1 MPEERKL
8 VTILFAD
15 VIGSTALGDTLDPE
29 DVRTLMGRYY
39 AHARRILPL
48 YGGTLEKFIG
58 DAVMAV
64 FGLPQAH
71 GDDAERAL
79 AAALAL
85 REEVTNDAILGPAF
99 ALRIGVNTGE
109 VIATNEPEHGEFL
122 VTGDAVNIA
131 ARLQQQA
138 NPGEILVGERSMK
151 AAQRAFHFDEV
162 RSIEVKGKR
171 SPLPC
176 SPLRAHRQKRQMEHP
191 PFVGRRQDLLQLM
204 LLKER
209 SLEEQRPQ
217 LLSIIAPAGTG
228 KSRLLAEFL
237 RRLPAEDDFQV
248 AAIRCIPYGQTFAY
262 WPLRGLLTELLG
274 ENISRQGVINAFLQG
289 GYELADAHYLTDCV
303 LVALGID
310 KQGTREIDRECIF
323 IAWRL
328 LIEVMAK
335 QAPRVLIFE
344 DLHWASDSLLDLVE
358 HILNVRIQAPI
369 ILIALSRPELLDR
382 RPQWGGGH
390 TSFTALT
397 LQPLTTMQTRD
408 LIARLLHNIAE
419 TTREQIVERSG
430 GNPFFVLELIRG
442 LSERGLTEGAVTLDA
457 MPDTVHGL
465 ILARLDQLSPQER
478 EILQVAAVAT
488 RPFRS
493 LLLEAILSDYTTRQI
508 DDTIEGLLA
517 RDLLVVGDGGTLSI
531 RHVLIRDVAYGTL
544 SRAERIRWHNRIATS
559 LETLA
564 AHRLDEY
571 TELLAYHHLEAI
583 RLSRQSAVPL
593 EPAIQ
598 PERALHFLKRAGA
611 IASRA
616 GAFVE
621 ARNHLQS
628 AIEIAPESQWG
639 ELYELLGDYT
649 GWGDVAAESYTK
661 ALELWRSDEAPDPLV
676 GARLYRKLLVNY
688 TRGHTSQRPTSD
700 ELQRIEREAQRLAE
714 AAVDEDEIRRIHV
727 ASLFYRYHYNDEL
740 VLNLAE
746 EQQNALATIE
756 YFQQKGDGVSY
767 SEACDGYASLSLHAG
782 AYQDA
787 LEMSLRR
794 LSIPDLPALES
805 GDAIQMIARIYS
817 YLGDYHHCIRT
828 IQDAL
833 ALIHPGQPLSH
844 FGSGISHAI
853 VAAYMTGR
861 WSEALALSPSLQ
873 DFQLQGGFS
882 LSLAKCTVGHY
893 ALLQI
898 ALAREDYATVDAQ
911 VAAVKRLYP
920 DDASLPRLLLSAFL
934 SDEVPREEALSYY
947 KHCEVQLAALA
958 FYNEHEA
965 LILHT
970 AIEHLYKPGWNYDA
984 ARYYLAIREALA
996 AEDNERL
1003 ERAIDDAEAH
1013 QLIVHAARMRIVLAR
1028 RTKNKAHLEKARPVL
1043 ERLGDSHSLCLLRE
1057 VAAALAR
1064 HAAA

>member
-1 MPEERKL
+1 MSEERKL

-15 VIGSTALGDTLDPE
+15 VIGSTTLGDTLDPE
-29 DVRTLMGRYY
+29 DVRILMGRYY
-39 AHARRILPL
+39 THARRILPL

-85 REEVTNDAILGPAF
+85 REEVTNDTILGPSF

-171 SPLPC
+171 SPLL
-176 SPLRAHRQKRQMEHP
+176 SFPLRCPRQKRQMEHP

-209 SLEEQRPQ
+209 TLEEQRPQ

-274 ENISRQGVINAFLQG
+274 DNISRQGVVNTFSQG
-289 GYELADAHYLTDCV
+289 GYEPADANYLADCV
-303 LVALGID
+303 LVALGIE
-310 KQGTREIDRECIF
+310 KQGTREIDRESIF

-335 QAPRVLIFE
+335 QAPRILIFE

-358 HILNVRIQAPI
+358 HILHVRIQAPLL
-369 ILIALSRPELLDR
+369 LIALSRPELLDR
-382 RPQWGGGH
+382 RPNWGGGH
-390 TSFTALT
+390 TNFTALT
-397 LQPLTTMQTRD
+397 LQPLTTLQTRD
-408 LIARLLHNIAE
+408 LIGRLLHNISE
-419 TTREQIVERSG
+419 TTRDQIVERSG

-442 LSERGLTEGAVTLDA
+442 LAERGLTEGAITLDA

-465 ILARLDQLSPQER
+465 ILARLDLLSPKER

-493 LLLEAILSDYTTRQI
+493 LLLEAVLSDYTTREI
-508 DDTIEGLLA
+508 DDAIEGLQA
-517 RDLLVVGDGGTLSI
+517 RDLLVPGEGGALSI

-544 SRAERIRWHNRIATS
+544 SRAERIRWHNRIATC

-583 RLSRQSAVPL
+583 RLARQSAVPL
-593 EPAIQ
+593 ESALQ

-611 IASRA
+611 LASRA

-628 AIEIAPESQWG
+628 AIEIAPEAEWR

-649 GWGDVAAESYTK
+649 GWGDIAREGYTT
-661 ALELWRSDEAPDPLV
+661 ALERWRIEGTPDPLI
-676 GARLYRKLLVNY
+676 GARLLRKLLVNY
-688 TRGHTSQRPTSD
+688 TRGHTSHQPTSE
-700 ELQRIEREAQRLAE
+700 ELQHIAAEAQTLAE
-714 AAVDEDEIRRIHV
+714 AAGDEDEIRRIHV
-727 ASLFYRYHYNDEL
+727 ASFFHRYHYSDEPI
-740 VLNLAE
+740 LNLAE
-746 EQQNALATIE
+746 EQKNALAAIE
-756 YFQQKGDGVSY
+756 YFQRKNDWVSY

-817 YLGDYHHCIRT
+817 YLGDYDKCIST
-828 IQDAL
+828 IHDAL
-833 ALIHPGQPLSH
+833 AQVHPGQPLSH
-844 FGSGISHAI
+844 FGAGISHAI
-853 VAAYMTGR
+853 VSAYMTGR
-861 WSEALALSPSLQ
+861 WPEAQALYPALQ
-873 DFQLQGGFS
+873 EFQIQGDFS

-898 ALAREDYATVDAQ
+898 ALAREDYASIDAQ
-911 VAAVKRLYP
+911 VAALKRLHP
-920 DDASLPRLLLSAFL
+920 DDASLPRLLLAAIL
-934 SDEVPREEALSYY
+934 SDEIPRVEVLPYY

-958 FYNEHEA
+958 FYNEHEV
-965 LILHT
+965 LIPRT
-970 AIEHLYKPGWNYDA
+970 AIEHLYRPGWNYA
-984 ARYYLAIREALA
+984 ASRYHLAIMEALA
-996 AEDNERL
+996 VDDNEKL
-1003 ERAIDDAEAH
+1003 AQAIDDAEAH
-1013 QLIVHAARMRIVLAR
+1013 QLVVHAARMRIVLAR
-1028 RTKNKAHLEKARPVL
+1028 RTKDKAQLEKVRPVL
-1043 ERLGDSHSLCLLRE
+1043 ERLGDSRSLCLLRE

>member
-39 AHARRILPL
+39 THARRILPM

-85 REEVTNDAILGPAF
+85 REEVTNDAILGPSF

-109 VIATNEPEHGEFL
+109 VIATSEPEHGEFL

-131 ARLQQQA
+131 ARLQQHA
-138 NPGEILVGERSMK
+138 NSGEILVGERSMK
-151 AAQRAFHFDEV
+151 AAQRAFLFDEV
-162 RSIEVKGKR
+162 RSLEVKGKR
-171 SPLPC
+171 SPLL
-176 SPLRAHRQKRQMEHP
+176 SFPLRCPRQKRQMENP

-209 SLEEQRPQ
+209 TLEEQRPQ
-217 LLSIIAPAGTG
+217 LLSIVAPAGTG

-274 ENISRQGVINAFLQG
+274 ENISRQGVIDAFLQG
-289 GYELADAHYLTDCV
+289 GYEQADAHYLADCV
-303 LVALGID
+303 LVALGIE
-310 KQGTREIDRECIF
+310 KQGPREIDRECIF

-335 QAPRVLIFE
+335 RAPRVIIFE
-344 DLHWASDSLLDLVE
+344 DLHWASDSLLDLVD
-358 HILNVRIQAPI
+358 HILHVRIQAPLL
-369 ILIALSRPELLDR
+369 LIALSRPELLDR

-390 TSFTALT
+390 ANFTSLT
-397 LQPLTTMQTRD
+397 LQPLTTIQTRD
-408 LIARLLHNIAE
+408 LIGRLLQNIAE
-419 TTREQIVERSG
+419 TTRDQIVERSG

-465 ILARLDQLSPQER
+465 ILARLDLLSPKER

-488 RPFRS
+488 RPFRA
-493 LLLEAILSDYTTRQI
+493 LLLEAILSDYTTREI
-508 DDTIEGLLA
+508 DDAIEGLLA
-517 RDLLVVGDGGTLSI
+517 RDLLIPGDGGTLSI

-583 RLSRQSAVPL
+583 RLARQSAVPL
-593 EPAIQ
+593 ASAIQ

-611 IASRA
+611 LASRA

-621 ARNHLQS
+621 ARNHVQS
-628 AIEIAPESQWG
+628 AIEIAPEAEWR

-649 GWGDVAAESYTK
+649 GWDDIACEGYTT
-661 ALELWRSDEAPDPLV
+661 ALERWRNEDTPDPRV
-676 GARLYRKLLVNY
+676 GARLLRKLLVYY
-688 TRGHTSQRPTSD
+688 TRGHTSSCPPSE
-700 ELQRIEREAQRLAE
+700 ELQHIVVEAQTLAE
-714 AAVDEDEIRRIHV
+714 AAADEDEIRRIHV
-727 ASLFYRYHYNDEL
+727 ASFFQRYHYGDEPI
-740 VLNLAE
+740 LNLAE
-746 EQQNALATIE
+746 EQKNALAAIE
-756 YFQQKGDGVSY
+756 YFQRKGDWISY

-817 YLGDYHHCIRT
+817 SLGDYDKCIST

-844 FGSGISHAI
+844 FGSGIPHAI

-861 WSEALALSPSLQ
+861 WPEAMALYPSLQ
-873 DFQLQGGFS
+873 EFLIQGNFS
-882 LSLAKCTVGHY
+882 LVKCTAGHY

-898 ALAREDYATVDAQ
+898 ALAREDYASIDAQ
-911 VAAVKRLYP
+911 VAALKRLHP

-934 SDEVPREEALSYY
+934 SDEIPRVEVLPYD
-947 KHCEVQLAALA
+947 KHSEVQLAALA
-958 FYNEHEA
+958 FYNEHEV
-965 LILHT
+965 LIPHT
-970 AIEHLYKPGWNYDA
+970 AIEHLYRTGWNYA
-984 ARYYLAIREALA
+984 ATRYYLAIMEALA
-996 AEDNERL
+996 ADDNAKL
-1003 ERAIDDAEAH
+1003 AQAIDDAEAH
-1013 QLIVHAARMRIVLAR
+1013 QLIVHSARMRIVLAR
-1028 RTKNKAHLEKARPVL
+1028 RTKNQAHLEKAQPVL
-1043 ERLGDSHSLCLLRE
+1043 ERLGDSRSLCRLRE